1 MNNSLSANIQRWLF
15 PKQYDENGWPSL
27 HSSTMEQAV
36 PGSGPIFNN
45 RYHVLEP
52 LGSGGMAN
60 VYLAFDEVLGR
71 DVALKVLDHRF
82 VDDEEFVERFRREAR
97 IAAVLSHPNIAS
109 IHDLR
114 DTENGTY
121 YMVMEYVSGGTLKDR
136 IRKGPL
142 PPSTAITI
150 ALQVAQALEAAHAKG
165 TIHRDVKPQN
175 ILLTEAGVVKVVDFG
190 IARAAALS
198 KLTQTGH
205 VLGTAYYM
213 SPEQAGGKSVSPRS
227 DLYSLGVVLYEMLTG
242 KLPYKTDTA
251 SLIAANPTNG
261 SLRPPKELDP
271 IIPDKLSDTVVRL
284 LAHDPKE
291 RYPDA
296 SSLIANLE
304 RARGARPEGATT
316 QPLSTELWR
325 AWTAYKSR
333 TPYKS
338 RTRNKTKPY
347 IPPAPSARP
356 KKPVKKPLSELIMEQ
371 IGHIGPR
378 LRPLL
383 ESNRHSGLHP
393 LLFDR
398 PFRGSR
404 YKPAKKK
411 RPRKVL
417 PRVLLTMFILMAVLA
432 VPNFCSQAPISG
444 TQERRA
450 NEPGGSAS
458 TPMPLPGTAAP
469 PSEFHQATE
478 IPSIPPND
486 SGNSALPNLY
496 DSSSYP
502 SYQEPHEEVET
513 QVEDLLE
520 KIIRQ

>member
-36 PGSGPIFNN
+36 PGSGSIFNN

-121 YMVMEYVSGGTLKDR
+121 YMVMEYVPGGTLKDR

-175 ILLTEAGVVKVVDFG
+175 ILLTEAGAVKVVDFG

-213 SPEQAGGKSVSPRS
+213 SPEQAEGKSVNPRS

-242 KLPYKTDTA
+242 KLPYKADTA
-251 SLIAANPTNG
+251 SLIAANPAKG
-261 SLRPPKELDP
+261 SLRPPKEVDP
-271 IIPDKLSDTVVRL
+271 VIPDKLSDTVVRL
-284 LAHDPKE
+284 LAHDPKQ
-291 RYPDA
+291 RCPDA
-296 SSLIANLE
+296 SSLIADLE
-304 RARGARPEGATT
+304 RARGARSEGATT
-316 QPLSTELWR
+316 QPLSTALRR
-325 AWTAYKSR
+325 AWTA
-333 TPYKS
+333 YKS

-347 IPPAPSARP
+347 TPLAPSAHL
-356 KKPVKKPLSELIMEQ
+356 KKPVKKPLSELIMEP

-378 LRPLL
+378 LRSLL
-383 ESNRHSGLHP
+383 GSDRRSGLHP

-404 YKPAKKK
+404 YKPAKRK

-417 PRVLLTMFILMAVLA
+417 SRVLLTTFILMAVLA
-432 VPNFCSQAPISG
+432 MPNLCSQASISG

-450 NEPGGSAS
+450 NELGGSAS
-458 TPMPLPGTAAP
+458 TPIPLPSTTGP
-469 PSEFHQATE
+469 PSEFHQTTE
-478 IPSIPPND
+478 IPSIPLND
-486 SGNSALPNLY
+486 SANSALPNLY
-496 DSSSYP
+496 DSSPYYP
-502 SYQEPHEEVET
+502 PYQEPREEVET

>member
-1 MNNSLSANIQRWLF
+1 
-15 PKQYDENGWPSL
+15 
-27 HSSTMEQAV
+27 
-36 PGSGPIFNN
+36 
-45 RYHVLEP
+45 
-52 LGSGGMAN
+52 
-60 VYLAFDEVLGR
+60 
-71 DVALKVLDHRF
+71 
-82 VDDEEFVERFRREAR
+82 
-97 IAAVLSHPNIAS
+97 
-109 IHDLR
+109 
-114 DTENGTY
+114 
-121 YMVMEYVSGGTLKDR
+121 
-136 IRKGPL
+136 
-142 PPSTAITI
+142 
-150 ALQVAQALEAAHAKG
+150 
-165 TIHRDVKPQN
+165 
-175 ILLTEAGVVKVVDFG
+175 LTEAGAVKVVDFG

-213 SPEQAGGKSVSPRS
+213 SPEQAGGKPVSPRS

-242 KLPYKTDTA
+242 KLPYKADTA

-261 SLRPPKELDP
+261 SLRPPKDVDP
-271 IIPDKLSDTVVRL
+271 VIPDKLSDTVVRL

-291 RYPDA
+291 RYQDA

-316 QPLSTELWR
+316 QPLSTVPWR

-333 TPYKS
+333 T
-338 RTRNKTKPY
+338 RNKTKLY
-347 IPPAPSARP
+347 IPPAPSAHP
-356 KKPVKKPLSELIMEQ
+356 KKPVMKPLSELIMEL

-383 ESNRHSGLHP
+383 GSNRHSGPHP

-404 YKPAKKK
+404 YKPAKER

-417 PRVLLTMFILMAVLA
+417 PRVLLTMFILMALLA
-432 VPNFCSQAPISG
+432 VPNFCSQASISG

-450 NEPGGSAS
+450 NEPGGSAG

-478 IPSIPPND
+478 IPSNPPND